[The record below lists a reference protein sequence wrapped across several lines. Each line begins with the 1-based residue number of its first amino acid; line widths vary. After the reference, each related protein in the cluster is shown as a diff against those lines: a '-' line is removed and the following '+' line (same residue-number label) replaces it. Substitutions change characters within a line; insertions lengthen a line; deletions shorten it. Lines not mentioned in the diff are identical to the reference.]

1 MKKLTLILAII
12 MLITSCKKEE
22 TKPTEP
28 EPTPVVTPTVTPV
41 PSATITLIANVCN
54 SVTIAKA
61 GSVFK
66 IYKTYVDMDN
76 FKEAYSYT
84 TTLDG
89 VIKDVIIPIKSDS
102 YYITLTGEKC
112 NSTLVR
118 TDAFSVKI
126 DKVGKYTYRLQL

>member
-22 TKPTEP
+22 AKPIEP
-28 EPTPVVTPTVTPV
+28 EPTPVVTPV
-41 PSATITLIANVCN
+41 PSGTVTLIANVCN
-54 SVTIAKA
+54 NTTIAKA

-66 IYKTYVDMDN
+66 VYKTDVDMYN
-76 FKEAYSYT
+76 YNALYSYT

-89 VIKDVIIPIKSDS
+89 VIKDAIIPIKSDT

-112 NSTLVR
+112 NSTLVK
-118 TDAFSVKI
+118 TDVFSAKI
-126 DKVGKYTYRLQL
+126 DKASKYTFRLML